1 MVTADAINEMLEAA
15 WTGSGCTCLD
25 VTATTALATMVPDR
39 SMIRPGGFIAGPALF
54 GIADAALW
62 FLVFGAVD
70 RIEPM
75 ALTSEL
81 SIRFLRP
88 AAGGQLYARAV
99 LNSAGSR
106 RIVGSVTVWTDG
118 NEQRPNAAAQ
128 GTYVLPI
135 SS

>member
-15 WTGSGCTCLD
+15 WAGSGCTCLD
-25 VTATTALATMVPDR
+25 VTATTALATMVPGP

-70 RIEPM
+70 RIEPL

-88 AAGGQLYARAV
+88 ATGERLFGRAV

-106 RIVGSVTVWTDG
+106 KIVGSVTVWTDG
-118 NEQRPNAAAQ
+118 KEQRPNAAAQ

-135 SS
+135 SP